1 MQRSIG
7 IGCAILVGLLI
18 AGFFPVVAVML
29 TGLGI
34 VAMFLIFKGN

>member
-7 IGCAILVGLLI
+7 IGCAIIAGLLI

-34 VAMFLIFKGN
+34 VAIFLIFKNN